1 MTQLPAARGILLEIW
16 GKGFDGLSRGLGDHA
31 KIDDI
36 WWLKGNK
43 KQDAWYHDSPKEQKL
58 HDTRWWVG
66 QKNYINQVVFFHS
79 PILDMALQFYK
90 PKYWM
95 YGIFTAFYHKIQT
108 NLA

>member
-1 MTQLPAARGILLEIW
+1 MVFLGVSVTMQKLTTFDDWRVTKNKTRGIMILQ
-16 GKGFDGLSRGLGDHA
+16 KNRNFMTRDDGWA
-31 KIDDI
+31 K
-36 WWLKGNK
+36 
-43 KQDAWYHDSPKEQKL
+43 KL
-58 HDTRWWVG
+58 HQSG
-66 QKNYINQVVFFHS
+66 GFFHS